1 MATVVARTTVQK
13 KGGGIVPVKKKKK
26 KLYKT
31 LTTNTYTGVK
41 EKTTRGIKTHH
52 KSLFYELK

>member
-1 MATVVARTTVQK
+1 LNKQNGNCGCRTTVNE

-26 KLYKT
+26 NLYKT
-31 LTTNTYTGVK
+31 MTTNTYTGVK

-52 KSLFYELK
+52 K